1 MLNAFFAFLRAAL
14 VKKSRHNRAMA
25 SLYNELQRRNVFRV
39 AAAYALVAWILIEA
53 GSVLLPT
60 FGVPDWFFKVYVILV
75 FAGFVVSLIFA
86 WVFEITPDGVKLEKD
101 VDRSHHTPPRRGG
114 LNLVL
119 IVLLVVA
126 LVVSISFNMSGI
138 REPELVVDSD
148 RALSSVA
155 VLPFENRSADPENGY
170 FADGIQDDLLTR
182 LSGIDSLHV
191 ISRTSANEYRN
202 TTKNVSV
209 IGEELGVATIVQGAV
224 QRSGD
229 AIRISVWLI
238 DARSDKQI
246 WAETYDKDAS
256 LQSVFELQTEIS
268 SRISSSLRAALTPE
282 EQRRLAAVP
291 TQNAGAFKLFV
302 EGQINLGQRKFD
314 TLQTAR
320 KLFEDAIELDP
331 DYAQAHAALAET
343 IMVLSINHQAVSPG
357 EAWELAGVA
366 VEKAIHLDPNNANAY
381 AVRGMIETRRWRQ
394 TRVGPGN
401 VRAADDYRKAL
412 DLNSNLANAFIW
424 FSTLRE
430 YENDIEGAIKMLELA
445 LEKDPRSRIPLVN
458 LSSLYALEGENNATT
473 EILLKAIEIFPEWEL
488 PVRYLSEH
496 LQKLGRLDEA
506 VAWRNE
512 LVRIS
517 QDPLAGGST
526 LGISRIFGDA
536 DAITAFMAD
545 FPTDHPARRIGIGIE
560 KFIAGDYQG
569 TLDVLQGIAPDAF
582 GAQFVVFP
590 LVIRSA
596 ILLEDYELTRKLLR
610 QANPHLF
617 ADQATT
623 VDRFNL
629 TAAILLAFVEQ
640 QLGNADA
647 ANHLLEQA
655 LTVTASL
662 PRVGYSGHG
671 VRDVQILAL
680 QGQKSAALDTLRNAI
695 DEGFVSELVFDFW
708 TADVDPL
715 IASLRSEPRFLE
727 MRAEVEAR
735 IEAMRQTV
743 DAAKAADDWTEL
755 RARVHQNLSAATH

>member
-1 MLNAFFAFLRAAL
+1 M
-14 VKKSRHNRAMA
+14 V
-25 SLYNELQRRNVFRV
+25 LYVN
-39 AAAYALVAWILIEA
+39 
-53 GSVLLPT
+53 
-60 FGVPDWFFKVYVILV
+60 
-75 FAGFVVSLIFA
+75 
-86 WVFEITPDGVKLEKD
+86 
-101 VDRSHHTPPRRGG
+101 
-114 LNLVL
+114 
-119 IVLLVVA
+119 
-126 LVVSISFNMSGI
+126 
-138 REPELVVDSD
+138 
-148 RALSSVA
+148 
-155 VLPFENRSADPENGY
+155 
-170 FADGIQDDLLTR
+170 
-182 LSGIDSLHV
+182 
-191 ISRTSANEYRN
+191 
-202 TTKNVSV
+202 
-209 IGEELGVATIVQGAV
+209 
-224 QRSGD
+224 
-229 AIRISVWLI
+229 
-238 DARSDKQI
+238 
-246 WAETYDKDAS
+246 
-256 LQSVFELQTEIS
+256 
-268 SRISSSLRAALTPE
+268 
-282 EQRRLAAVP
+282 
-291 TQNAGAFKLFV
+291 
-302 EGQINLGQRKFD
+302 
-314 TLQTAR
+314 
-320 KLFEDAIELDP
+320 
-331 DYAQAHAALAET
+331 HAA
-343 IMVLSINHQAVSPG
+343 INPG
-357 EAWELAGVA
+357 EARRLAGVA
-366 VEKAIHLDPNNANAY
+366 ADNALRLDPNNAEAY
-381 AVRGMIETRRWRQ
+381 AVHGFIEANQWQQ
-394 TRVGPGN
+394 THTGAGN
-401 VRAADDYRKAL
+401 IRAADAFRKAL
-412 DLNSNLANAFIW
+412 ELNSNLANAYVW

-430 YENDIEGAIKMLELA
+430 NENDIEGAIKMLELA

-458 LSSLYALEGENNATT
+458 LSSLYALEGEIDATT
-473 EILLKAIEIFPEWEL
+473 KLLLKAIEIFPEWEL

-517 QDPLAGGST
+517 QDPLAGGKT

-536 DAITAFMAD
+536 DAITAFMAG

-640 QLGNADA
+640 QLGNADD

-662 PRVGYSGHG
+662 PRVGYSGYG
-671 VRDVQILAL
+671 IRDVQILAL
-680 QGQKSAALDTLRNAI
+680 QGRKSAALDKLRDAI
-695 DEGFVSELVFDFW
+695 DEGFVSELVFDLW

-743 DAAKAADDWTEL
+743 EAARAADDWTEL
-755 RARVHQNLSAATH
+755 RARAHQNLSAATL